1 MRRKDKWCWAGTGL
15 ASCLLPLHLL
25 TESCL
30 RSFEA
35 GEHWDLG
42 KVLLATKQASLEG
55 QRGSCGC
62 VSLGELCGGVSPG
75 KMEEWRVV
83 ILDAV

>member
-1 MRRKDKWCWAGTGL
+1 MRRKDKWCWACTGL

-30 RSFEA
+30 QSFEE
-35 GEHWDLG
+35 GDHRDLS
-42 KVLLATKQASLEG
+42 KVLLVTKQASLEG

-62 VSLGELCGGVSPG
+62 VSLGELSGGVSPG

-83 ILDAV
+83 ILDVV